1 MSSVQGSSIWKRRAP
16 RLNVSCW
23 ISNDNDEEDTVP
35 MDFMEFKNY
44 RSYEE
49 RGQAVGD
56 KNFVSSNRH
65 IGRGSRKRVNLITD
79 EEFRITVDRID
90 SMCQK
95 ELWGSALGLIDE
107 LLARRCDEKVFE
119 MKAQILM
126 ELRRDYDAIRC
137 CDASIKLNPLW
148 WEAHHT
154 HARALLVFGEPHLA
168 LKAFQRALRL
178 NPADEE
184 VWKELHWTRYN
195 TSGSVPTE
203 SSDFKKLVK
212 KR

>member
-1 MSSVQGSSIWKRRAP
+1 MAIQLPLLSPSK
-16 RLNVSCW
+16 
-23 ISNDNDEEDTVP
+23 
-35 MDFMEFKNY
+35 Y
-44 RSYEE
+44 
-49 RGQAVGD
+49 
-56 KNFVSSNRH
+56 
-65 IGRGSRKRVNLITD
+65 
-79 EEFRITVDRID
+79 ITV
-90 SMCQK
+90 
-95 ELWGSALGLIDE
+95 
-107 LLARRCDEKVFE
+107 LLFLTTYINHF
-119 MKAQILM
+119 QILM

-184 VWKELHWTRYN
+184 VWKELHWTRDN